1 MEAFEQTRPALS
13 RTAAIKISVL
23 GAILALVA
31 AGGLAV
37 FYYTLPPSASASAA
51 AGPGGNQGSG
61 VSLIAVHY
69 NGTSYQVPAKGPNSP
84 NFGCPAGTAP
94 SLCALL
100 QQTCGNGVGPG
111 QEPWKTCN
119 NCIFDAGCTG
129 NTSCDPYTHHCS
141 TPATACMVAV
151 YGGG

>member
-1 MEAFEQTRPALS
+1 MRRSAVFVNITALGL
-13 RTAAIKISVL
+13 VL
-23 GAILALVA
+23 VLVA

-37 FYYTLPPSASASAA
+37 FYYTLPPSASAN
-51 AGPGGNQGSG
+51 PPSG
-61 VSLIAVHY
+61 TDQVSGRPLVTVIY

-84 NFGCPAGTAP
+84 TFACPTGTAP

-100 QQTCGNGVGPG
+100 LQTCGNGVGPG
-111 QEPWKTCN
+111 QEPWKTCT

-129 NTSCDPYTHHCS
+129 NTSCDPYTHACS

-151 YGGG
+151 YGGK